1 MGIYVEE
8 RKTHEKTG
16 ELSNQEPSKTRR
28 WGVSRDTTLALT
40 AGISALMDTFW
51 P

>member
-1 MGIYVEE
+1 MGIYAKE
-8 RKTHEKTG
+8 RKSREKTG
-16 ELSNQEPSKTRR
+16 EISSQGPSKTRR

-40 AGISALMDTFW
+40 AGISALMNTFW